1 MDLWQIIV
9 LAMVQGITEFLPI
22 SSSGHLLLPK
32 EVLGWQDQGL
42 AFDVAVHLGSLLAV
56 MLYFRRDI
64 RAMVTAW
71 LQQLVT
77 GKSTADSR
85 LAWALIVGTIPA
97 GICGLLFADWIE
109 ANVRS
114 VGVIATTTIVFGLL
128 LAWADRNVAAEEKT
142 ITLQMALGVGF
153 AQTLALIPG
162 TSRSGITMT
171 AGLALGMDREQASRF
186 SLLLAIP
193 LILAAGSL
201 KGLELAQQGA
211 DAPWGFIVIGI
222 VVSAVTAYLCI
233 AVFMRLV
240 EKIGFMPFVIYRLV
254 LGAVLIGVILYS

>member
-1 MDLWQIIV
+1 VDLWQIIV
-9 LAMVQGITEFLPI
+9 LAIVQGITEFLPI
-22 SSSGHLLLPK
+22 SSSAHLLLPK
-32 EVLGWQDQGL
+32 EVLGWPDQGL
-42 AFDVAVHLGSLLAV
+42 AFDVAVHVGSLLAV

-64 RAMVTAW
+64 RAMVAAW

-85 LAWALIVGTIPA
+85 LAWAVIVGTIPA
-97 GICGLLFADWIE
+97 GICGLLFDDWIE
-109 ANVRS
+109 ANLRS
-114 VGVIATTTIVFGLL
+114 VAVIAATTIVFGLL
-128 LAWADRNVAAEEKT
+128 LAWADRNAASEEKT
-142 ITLQMALGVGF
+142 ITIPMALGVGV
-153 AQTLALIPG
+153 AQALALIPG

-171 AGLALGMDREQASRF
+171 AGLMLGMSREQASRF
-186 SLLLAIP
+186 SFLLAIP

-201 KGLELAQQGA
+201 KGVELAQRGA

-240 EKIGFMPFVIYRLV
+240 EKIGFMPFVIYRLA